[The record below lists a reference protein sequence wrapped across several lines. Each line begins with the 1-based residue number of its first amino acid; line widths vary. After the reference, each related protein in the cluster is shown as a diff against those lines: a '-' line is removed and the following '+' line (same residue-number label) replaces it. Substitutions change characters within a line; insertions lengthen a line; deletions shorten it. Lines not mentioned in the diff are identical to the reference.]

1 MLSVNTNSLKK
12 YYNKI
17 PVLDDISISIH
28 KNELFGIIGPDG
40 AGKTTL
46 LRILSTMLLPESG
59 NASIEG
65 FDIIKQYKS
74 IRKIMGYMPGKF
86 SLYKDLT
93 VAENLNFYATMFGS
107 DVKENYDLIQPIYK
121 DIEPF
126 KKRPAGKLSGGMQ
139 QKLALCC
146 ALIHRPV
153 IMFLDEP
160 TRGVDPISRK
170 DLWDILKELKK
181 ENITIIVSTSYMEEA
196 NLCDRIAL
204 MHKGKVLDLDKP
216 ENLKLKF
223 TKTLFA
229 ISSGNTFKLIQSLKK
244 NEFAHSVYPFGDY
257 VHYTDIRNDISEKDQ
272 LFYLEECGFTD
283 AHVKQMQPGIED
295 YFIKLTDISSDVNK
309 R

>member
-1 MLSVNTNSLKK
+1 MLSANTNSLKK

-17 PVLDDISISIH
+17 PVLDDISIAIN

-46 LRILSTMLLPESG
+46 LRILSTMLLPDSG

-181 ENITIIVSTSYMEEA
+181 ENITVIVSTSYMEEA
-196 NLCDRIAL
+196 NLCDRVAL
-204 MHKGKVLDLDKP
+204 MHKGKVLDLDTP

-223 TKTLFA
+223 TKDLFA
-229 ISSGNTFKLIQSLKK
+229 ISSGNTFKLIQNLKK
-244 NEFAHSVYPFGDY
+244 FEFAHSVYPFGDY
-257 VHYTDIRNDISEKDQ
+257 VHYTDVRNDISEKD
-272 LFYLEECGFTD
+272 LMFYLEECGFTD

-295 YFIKLTDISSDVNK
+295 YFIKLTDISNDVN
-309 R
+309 

>member
-1 MLSVNTNSLKK
+1 
-12 YYNKI
+12 
-17 PVLDDISISIH
+17 
-28 KNELFGIIGPDG
+28 
-40 AGKTTL
+40 
-46 LRILSTMLLPESG
+46 
-59 NASIEG
+59 
-65 FDIIKQYKS
+65 
-74 IRKIMGYMPGKF
+74 MPGKF

-181 ENITIIVSTSYMEEA
+181 ENITVIVSTSYMEEA
-196 NLCDRIAL
+196 NLCDRVAL
-204 MHKGKVLDLDKP
+204 MHKGKVLDLDTP

-223 TKTLFA
+223 TKDLFA
-229 ISSGNTFKLIQSLKK
+229 ISSGNTFKLIQNLKK
-244 NEFAHSVYPFGDY
+244 FEFAHSVYPFGDY
-257 VHYTDIRNDISEKDQ
+257 VHYTDVRNDISEKD
-272 LFYLEECGFTD
+272 LMFYLEECGFTD

-295 YFIKLTDISSDVNK
+295 YFIKLTDISNDVN
-309 R
+309 